1 MKKQSVLWG
10 IIVVLVCSV
19 IALAA
24 LVSGSP
30 DPGGVPAQPGGEG
43 TEISDDRI
51 VATIGGEEI
60 TYEQLLSVL
69 EQEYGRLG
77 LRQLLTRMAID
88 MESEASGI
96 QVSDAEVDRELG
108 VMQQGYDSEE
118 QFYQSMRD
126 QLGMTRDQ
134 IRNDLRYRILLE
146 KIAIQSV
153 IVHDQEIDEYI
164 ADHPEEFGPREQWR
178 LSQITVRSKADAEE
192 VLARIRSG
200 TEFAEAAKRYSM
212 DEMTSEDGGDLG
224 FVERDDPFVP
234 EAVLETAEKLKL
246 GEVSGPIPVDDYY
259 VLIMVTER
267 IEDIQ
272 VDDRQMREMI
282 RRELALS
289 RAKPLREIE
298 RDLLEKRHAAI
309 VDAQFRL

>member
-1 MKKQSVLWG
+1 MRKQSILWG
-10 IIVVLVCSV
+10 IIVVLLCSV

-24 LVSGSP
+24 IVSGSP
-30 DPGGVPAQPGGEG
+30 DSGEVPAKPNGAG
-43 TEISDDRI
+43 TETSDDRV

-60 TYEQLLSVL
+60 TYEQFLSGL

-126 QLGMTRDQ
+126 QLGMTREQ
-134 IRNDLRYRILLE
+134 IRNDLRYRLLLE

-153 IVHDQEIDEYI
+153 IVHDEEIDDYI
-164 ADHPEEFGPREQWR
+164 AEHPEEFGPREQWR
-178 LSQITVRSKADAEE
+178 LSQISVNTKTEAERLLE
-192 VLARIRSG
+192 QIRNG
-200 TEFAEAAKRYSM
+200 AEFAELAKRYSI
-212 DEMTSEDGGDLG
+212 DEITADDGGDLG
-224 FVERDDPFVP
+224 FVERNDPFVP
-234 EAVLETAEKLKL
+234 EAVLQAAERLKL
-246 GEVSGPIPVDDYY
+246 GEVSDPIQVDDYY
-259 VLIMVTER
+259 VLLQVTER
-267 IEDIQ
+267 IKEVQ
-272 VDDRQMREMI
+272 VDDRQMREII

-289 RAKPLREIE
+289 RAKPLKEIE

-309 VDAQFRL
+309 LDAQFRL